1 MTIFILSSYVEGH
14 LQKNSILSFVF
25 GWFQGIRNLG
35 GFLENLLI
43 FQAEIIPLSPLFF
56 DFLTFFHMVLK
67 NQKNCKS

>member
-1 MTIFILSSYVEGH
+1 MEGH

-35 GFLENLLI
+35 GFLKNLLI

-56 DFLTFFHMVLK
+56 DFNILPYGLEESK
-67 NQKNCKS
+67 EL